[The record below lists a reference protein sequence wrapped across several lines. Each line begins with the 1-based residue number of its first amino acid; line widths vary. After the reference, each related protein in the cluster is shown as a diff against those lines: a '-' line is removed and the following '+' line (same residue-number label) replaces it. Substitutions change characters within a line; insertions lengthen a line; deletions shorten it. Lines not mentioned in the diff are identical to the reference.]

1 MKIALGTV
9 QFGMNYGVANSA
21 GKVGL
26 HDVRRIL
33 DIALGAGVTTLDTAV
48 SYGESES
55 LLGLVGTK
63 DFDVVTKLPPRGD
76 HAGSA
81 RKWVIDHIQNSL
93 VKLNRESLYGLLLHR
108 PLDLME
114 SGGDCL
120 YEALCELKLCGLVKK
135 IGISVYG
142 PEELEKLCPRYDFDI
157 VQAPMNLVDQRM
169 YESGWL
175 DRLKQLEIE
184 IHVRSAFLQGLL
196 LMHESD
202 RPEFFKPW
210 SDLFL
215 RIDEWCRDENV
226 SLLEACLGA
235 LVQRPQIDKVV
246 VGVTCQNQLE
256 DILSSTRFRQIVP
269 PAYLCSHDEALIN
282 PSMWKL

>member
-21 GKVGL
+21 GKVRL
-26 HDVRRIL
+26 QDVRRIL
-33 DIALGAGVTTLDTAV
+33 DIAHGAGVTTLDTAV

-55 LLGLVGTK
+55 LLGRVGTK
-63 DFDVVTKLPPRGD
+63 NFDVVSKLPPRD
-76 HAGSA
+76 FHDSNAGE
-81 RKWVIDHIQNSL
+81 WVATHIQNSL
-93 VKLNRESLYGLLLHR
+93 RKLNRSSLYGLLLHR

-114 SGGDCL
+114 RNGQDV
-120 YEALCELKLCGLVKK
+120 YNALCDFKARGVVKK

-142 PEELEKLCPRYDFDI
+142 PEELEKLFSRYDFDM
-157 VQAPMNLVDQRM
+157 VQAPMNIIDQRM
-169 YESGWL
+169 RESGWL
-175 DRLKQLEIE
+175 DKLKHSGVEVHI
-184 IHVRSAFLQGLL
+184 RSAFLQGLL
-196 LMHESD
+196 LMRKDD
-202 RPEFFKPW
+202 RPAFFKPW

-215 RIDEWCRDENV
+215 RIEEWCRDENI
-226 SLLEACLGA
+226 SLLEACLGC

-256 DILSSTRFRQIVP
+256 DILASICSHQIKP
-269 PAYLCSHDEALIN
+269 PASLCSHDEALIN